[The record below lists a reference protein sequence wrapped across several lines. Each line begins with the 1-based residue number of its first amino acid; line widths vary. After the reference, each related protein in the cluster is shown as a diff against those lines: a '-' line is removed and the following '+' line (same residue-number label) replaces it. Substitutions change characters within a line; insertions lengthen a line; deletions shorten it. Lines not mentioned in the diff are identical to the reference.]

1 MTVPAIQPQ
10 PADDTDVAPT
20 DELLPWPTQAFQLVK
35 PLGQD
40 VVMAFPVPLET
51 TLPPTRD
58 GDHNLA
64 QSSVEWNTAM
74 IKPGVAGWV
83 SDHSA
88 DWDTPPMLTVTVAR
102 DANCAVKKSLP
113 CMTSA
118 GANSTCNCSAV
129 LPEVP
134 PELRGSG
141 PRKHAKLGITQ
152 ARGLPAR

>member
-1 MTVPAIQPQ
+1 
-10 PADDTDVAPT
+10 
-20 DELLPWPTQAFQLVK
+20 
-35 PLGQD
+35 
-40 VVMAFPVPLET
+40 
-51 TLPPTRD
+51 
-58 GDHNLA
+58 
-64 QSSVEWNTAM
+64 M

-102 DANCAVKKSLP
+102 DANCAVKKSLS

-134 PELRGSG
+134 PELQAVAG
-141 PRKHAKLGITQ
+141 LGRYQNTMASSWKVATPLLYKSIEYGRNLRQ
-152 ARGLPAR
+152 PS